1 MAQKPTFDYDII
13 VIGSGAAG
21 APAASILARAGKKV
35 AVVERGTFGGESPNW
50 GDMPL
55 GAMLYAAEVFYNAK
69 RAAKFGLRTNALNYN
84 HPSLLSWRDTVIKRT
99 GAGGNR
105 YYYEKQ
111 GISVFSGN
119 AHFLSPN
126 EITVNRRHLS
136 ARKFLIATGAAWE
149 KSTIPGSDK
158 IPYLTPE
165 NILSLTRPPK
175 TLFIVGGNATAMEI
189 AYLYA
194 SFGTKVYVAEKANRI
209 LPEFDVE
216 VGPIVAED
224 AKVSRNM
231 TILTRSRVVA
241 LQKEG
246 LQKRVTY
253 IQGRQQKSV
262 RVDEILVAEQ
272 RVPQTDMGLENA
284 GVAYTH
290 QGITVNTRMQTSARH
305 IFAAGNIT
313 NPAIQT
319 HAVLT
324 QSRTAAHNLT
334 HRTAIEADL
343 TPNLLVAFT
352 FPEVAQVGLNE
363 QECIKRDLRYKTA
376 VAPLTLTAR
385 SNITDCRNGFVK
397 LIIDTKG
404 VLIGA
409 AIVAPHA
416 SDLISELS
424 IAVRHRLTAKQLIS
438 TPSCFTSWSEAT
450 RIAAGKLL

>member
-1 MAQKPTFDYDII
+1 M
-13 VIGSGAAG
+13 
-21 APAASILARAGKKV
+21 
-35 AVVERGTFGGESPNW
+35 
-50 GDMPL
+50 
-55 GAMLYAAEVFYNAK
+55 
-69 RAAKFGLRTNALNYN
+69 
-84 HPSLLSWRDTVIKRT
+84 
-99 GAGGNR
+99 
-105 YYYEKQ
+105 
-111 GISVFSGN
+111 
-119 AHFLSPN
+119 
-126 EITVNRRHLS
+126 
-136 ARKFLIATGAAWE
+136 
-149 KSTIPGSDK
+149 
-158 IPYLTPE
+158 
-165 NILSLTRPPK
+165 
-175 TLFIVGGNATAMEI
+175 
-189 AYLYA
+189 
-194 SFGTKVYVAEKANRI
+194 
-209 LPEFDVE
+209 
-216 VGPIVAED
+216 
-224 AKVSRNM
+224 
-231 TILTRSRVVA
+231 
-241 LQKEG
+241 
-246 LQKRVTY
+246 
-253 IQGRQQKSV
+253 
-262 RVDEILVAEQ
+262 AEQ

-290 QGITVNTRMQTSARH
+290 QGITVNARMQTSARH

-313 NPAIQT
+313 DPTIQT

-397 LIIDTKG
+397 LIVDTKG

-438 TPSCFTSWSEAT
+438 TPSCFTSSSEAT
-450 RIAAGKLL
+450 PIAAGKLQ